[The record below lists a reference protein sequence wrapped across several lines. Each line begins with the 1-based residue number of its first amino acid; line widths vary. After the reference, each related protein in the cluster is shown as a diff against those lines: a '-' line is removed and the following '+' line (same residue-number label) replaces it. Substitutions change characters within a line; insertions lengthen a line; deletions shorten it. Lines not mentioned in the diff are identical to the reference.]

1 MIDSEKEFSN
11 LKSKLPYVLGRV
23 YSEKGRYCDH
33 RFATSIL
40 ERFAEADAQGA
51 IFFGPIAIIPQN
63 DRHSQWLIKDLR
75 WGWGYNS
82 IDLKIPTDPGV
93 APTLEVVCKELER
106 YANDLRHKANCVKML
121 ADELCE

>member
-1 MIDSEKEFSN
+1 MKKFEN
-11 LKSKLPYVLGRV
+11 LKSELPYVLGAAYNSIR
-23 YSEKGRYCDH
+23 EQCNG
-33 RFATSIL
+33 FA
-40 ERFAEADAQGA
+40 EDMFRCFAEADAVEA
-51 IFFGPIAIIPQN
+51 IFFGPIAVIPQN

-75 WGWGYNS
+75 GGWGYNP

-106 YANDLRHKANCVKML
+106 YANDLHYKADCIKKL